1 VQGCTRHCICGCG
14 LELGGWGDD
23 GSGSAG
29 RHRLGLGVRQAAQTK
44 RSASGGGLADTLE
57 RLGTRERV
65 MEWVFAS

>member
-1 VQGCTRHCICGCG
+1 
-14 LELGGWGDD
+14 
-23 GSGSAG
+23 
-29 RHRLGLGVRQAAQTK
+29 LGLGVRQAAQTK